1 MLIDQ
6 LCRSCTVASWATQA
20 EDEQAWLTARTL
32 GIGGSDV
39 GSICGV
45 NPWSSALQV
54 YFSKTGQFTA
64 EPDDAS
70 KERMHWGHMLE
81 PIVADEFQQRNP
93 GMLCIEADC
102 SLKSNEYPFLIANVD
117 RFVTD
122 GMGKIVG
129 ILECKTAGGIH
140 ADIWESGDI
149 PLSYYYQVQHYM
161 FVTGIPRG
169 WICCLVGGNKFYQ
182 YDIFFDTDL
191 YTNTILPKLVSFWN
205 DNVLKLV
212 EPKSQGA
219 DNELFA
225 ELFPVDTINEEPASF
240 DVEFDILGQQ
250 YLEAKQQEKE
260 AKKRVEELQAQ
271 IKRQLQEHARGYS
284 PNYEFAWVPRIRTS
298 VDSTLLKSMYPEIY
312 EECSRTTSYRQ
323 MSVKKVVQDEEI
335 SF

>member
-6 LCRSCTVASWATQA
+6 LYESCSIASTATQA
-20 EDEQAWLTARTL
+20 EDEQAWLFARTM

-64 EPDDAS
+64 EPDEAS

-81 PIVADEFQQRNP
+81 PIVADEFQQRNS
-93 GMLCIEADC
+93 GLICAEAGC
-102 SLKSNEYPFLIANVD
+102 SLKSNEYEFLIANVD

-140 ADIWESGDI
+140 AETWENGDI

-161 FVTGIPRG
+161 FVTGIHRG

-191 YTNTILPKLVSFWN
+191 YTNTILPKLISFWN
-205 DNVLKLV
+205 DNVLKLT
-212 EPKSQGA
+212 EPATQTA
-219 DNELFA
+219 DNDLFA
-225 ELFPVDTINEEPASF
+225 SLFPAEAVDEEPLSF
-240 DVEFDILGQQ
+240 TVEYDNLGRQ

-271 IKRQLQEHARGYS
+271 IKQQLHEHVRGYS
-284 PNYEFAWVPRIRTS
+284 PNYEFAWVPRTRTS
-298 VDSTLLKSMYPEIY
+298 VDSNLLKAMYPEIY

-323 MSVKKVVQDEEI
+323 MSVKKVIADEEI